1 MQNDTYKQLFDNLM
15 SCFNEIAEQYEN
27 EDKNDSTQNDIDLMI
42 QLVESLQF
50 TLKDTC
56 KELNNCITRLEN
68 ISKTLKNS

>member
-1 MQNDTYKQLFDNLM
+1 MQNDNYKQLFDNLM

-27 EDKNDSTQNDIDLMI
+27 EDKNDSTQNDIDIVI
-42 QLVESLQF
+42 QLVESLQV

-56 KELNNCITRLEN
+56 KELNSSITRLEN

>member
-1 MQNDTYKQLFDNLM
+1 MQTDNYKQLFDNLM

-27 EDKNDSTQNDIDLMI
+27 EDKNDSTQNDIDIVI
-42 QLVESLQF
+42 QLVESLQV

-56 KELNNCITRLEN
+56 KELNSSITRLEN

>member
-15 SCFNEIAEQYEN
+15 SCFSEIAEQYDN

-42 QLVESLQF
+42 KLVESLQL

-56 KELNNCITRLEN
+56 KELNNSITRLEN

>member
-27 EDKNDSTQNDIDLMI
+27 EDKNDSTQNDIDIVI
-42 QLVESLQF
+42 QLVESLQV

-56 KELNNCITRLEN
+56 KELNSSITRLEN

>member
-27 EDKNDSTQNDIDLMI
+27 EDKNDSAQNGIDIVI
-42 QLVESLQF
+42 QLVESLQV
-50 TLKDTC
+50 TLKDAC
-56 KELNNCITRLEN
+56 KELNNSITRLEN